1 MPVFGDRRQ
10 LAPVGDLTKRT
21 LKGFVDNM
29 FSDKDDRISDP
40 TVYFSAG
47 VKCGF

>member
-1 MPVFGDRRQ
+1 MRQ
-10 LAPVGDLTKRT
+10 PW
-21 LKGFVDNM
+21 FVDNM
-29 FSDKDDRISDP
+29 FSDKDDPYFNS